1 MDFIFYE
8 KPYVARNGTHFRVE
22 HIYAQPRYILT
33 SKDTQAGLAQWFE
46 AYTPVRKTVGS
57 NPATDVLTILFSD
70 NPWPCTFCHCKA
82 SECILSLVNPNLRSN
97 EFPFLGVSLLSIPTK
112 DKISFPMYF
121 SLSGIS
127 ICWVLS
133 RNRPVIIRGGVTQI
147 TLGLFVVFLVA
158 SPADWILREFS
169 NFSSLHATGDMHRY
183 FRMEIWN
190 GFPST
195 GSSKVLRRCRTS
207 RMLAPGGVGQ
217 KRELG
222 IKTAAQP
229 T

>member
-1 MDFIFYE
+1 MNFHSWAYLYYRF
-8 KPYVARNGTHFRVE
+8 
-22 HIYAQPRYILT
+22 QPRIKFHFL
-33 SKDTQAGLAQWFE
+33 
-46 AYTPVRKTVGS
+46 
-57 NPATDVLTILFSD
+57 
-70 NPWPCTFCHCKA
+70 
-82 SECILSLVNPNLRSN
+82 CIFPYR
-97 EFPFLGVSLLSIPTK
+97 EF
-112 DKISFPMYF
+112 
-121 SLSGIS
+121 S

-158 SPADWILREFS
+158 SPADWILREFP

-183 FRMEIWN
+183 FRLEIWN

-195 GSSKVLRRCRTS
+195 DSSKVLRRCRTS

>member
-1 MDFIFYE
+1 MRNPGIFLLPRTLRLAWPSGLKHILQCG
-8 KPYVARNGTHFRVE
+8 KPRVR
-22 HIYAQPRYILT
+22 IPQLT
-33 SKDTQAGLAQWFE
+33 FLRF
-46 AYTPVRKTVGS
+46 
-57 NPATDVLTILFSD
+57 LFSD

-133 RNRPVIIRGGVTQI
+133 RNLPVNIRGGVTQI

-158 SPADWILREFS
+158 SPADWILRRFP

-195 GSSKVLRRCRTS
+195 DSSKVLRRCRTS

-229 T
+229 A

>member
-8 KPYVARNGTHFRVE
+8 KSYVAKNGTHFRVE
-22 HIYAQPRYILT
+22 HIYAQPRLFFT

-46 AYTPVRKTVGS
+46 AYTPVRKTAGS

-133 RNRPVIIRGGVTQI
+133 RNRPVIIRGGSYSNYFGVI
-147 TLGLFVVFLVA
+147 C
-158 SPADWILREFS
+158 RFS
-169 NFSSLHATGDMHRY
+169 
-183 FRMEIWN
+183 
-190 GFPST
+190 
-195 GSSKVLRRCRTS
+195 CRQ
-207 RMLAPGGVGQ
+207 PG
-217 KRELG
+217 
-222 IKTAAQP
+222 
-229 T
+229 

>member
-1 MDFIFYE
+1 MNFHSWAYL
-8 KPYVARNGTHFRVE
+8 YCRS
-22 HIYAQPRYILT
+22 QPRIKFISY
-33 SKDTQAGLAQWFE
+33 GF
-46 AYTPVRKTVGS
+46 
-57 NPATDVLTILFSD
+57 
-70 NPWPCTFCHCKA
+70 
-82 SECILSLVNPNLRSN
+82 
-97 EFPFLGVSLLSIPTK
+97 FPIGNFDLLGPFQKST
-112 DKISFPMYF
+112 
-121 SLSGIS
+121 
-127 ICWVLS
+127 
-133 RNRPVIIRGGVTQI
+133 RNIRGGVTQI

-158 SPADWILREFS
+158 SPADWILREFP

-183 FRMEIWN
+183 FRLEIWN

-195 GSSKVLRRCRTS
+195 DSSKVLRRCRTS

>member
-1 MDFIFYE
+1 
-8 KPYVARNGTHFRVE
+8 
-22 HIYAQPRYILT
+22 
-33 SKDTQAGLAQWFE
+33 
-46 AYTPVRKTVGS
+46 
-57 NPATDVLTILFSD
+57 
-70 NPWPCTFCHCKA
+70 
-82 SECILSLVNPNLRSN
+82 
-97 EFPFLGVSLLSIPTK
+97 
-112 DKISFPMYF
+112 MYF

-133 RNRPVIIRGGVTQI
+133 RNLPVNIRGGVTQI

>member
-1 MDFIFYE
+1 MRNPGIFS
-8 KPYVARNGTHFRVE
+8 
-22 HIYAQPRYILT
+22 T
-33 SKDTQAGLAQWFE
+33 SKNSQAGMVQWFD
-46 AYTPVRKTVGS
+46 ACTPVQKAAGS
-57 NPATDVLTILFSD
+57 SPATDVLTILFSD
-70 NPWPCTFCHCKA
+70 NPWPFTFIHCKA

-133 RNRPVIIRGGVTQI
+133 RNLPVNIRGGVTQI

-169 NFSSLHATGDMHRY
+169 NFSSLHATGDMHRN
-183 FRMEIWN
+183 FHLEI
-190 GFPST
+190 
-195 GSSKVLRRCRTS
+195 
-207 RMLAPGGVGQ
+207 
-217 KRELG
+217 
-222 IKTAAQP
+222 
-229 T
+229 